1 VIPLFGENGPTS
13 PMFGAI
19 CSVPDAFSAEMLG
32 WAGFDWVCVDL
43 QHGMVG
49 PEALVGVLQG
59 LDISGTPSLVRVP
72 WNEPA
77 PIMRALDSGA
87 TGVIVPMVNSADEAA
102 RAVAAC
108 RYPPD
113 GIRSWGPTRAA
124 LGRTGYDVES
134 ANGEVIC
141 AVMIETREAM
151 AALDEILA
159 VPGVD
164 AAFVGPS
171 DLAVAHGYPPSLGA
185 DDPVVGELIATIV
198 ARCQVHEV
206 VPAIFTSGVDAAI
219 RWHDAGFLLLTVG
232 SDRLLMTEAAK
243 GLMAGIRGVLP

>member
-1 VIPLFGENGPTS
+1 
-13 PMFGAI
+13 
-19 CSVPDAFSAEMLG
+19 
-32 WAGFDWVCVDL
+32 
-43 QHGMVG
+43 
-49 PEALVGVLQG
+49 
-59 LDISGTPSLVRVP
+59 
-72 WNEPA
+72 
-77 PIMRALDSGA
+77 MRALDTGA
-87 TGVIVPMVNSADEAA
+87 AGVIVPMVNSAAEAA

-124 LGRTGYDVES
+124 LGRAGYDIES

-151 AALDEILA
+151 DALDDILA

-171 DLAVAHGYPPSLGA
+171 DLAVAHGFPPSLRA
-185 DDPVVGELIATIV
+185 DDPAVGALIATIV
-198 ARCQVHEV
+198 ARCQAHGV
-206 VPAIFTSGVDAAI
+206 VPAIFTSGVESAL
-219 RWHDAGFLLLTVG
+219 RWHDAGFRLLTVG

-243 GLMAGIRGVLP
+243 GLMSGIRGRLS